1 MMHFH
6 SILLGLGLLAATSLT
21 QAAPITVNGDHF
33 SVTYDNAQTG
43 LYGPGYM
50 SGSLDTFYFQPT
62 AFTAFSG
69 GSPVKTSASLQF
81 MLVIDA
87 GYHLDG
93 LEFSEWGNYF
103 LSNSGIT
110 NVAASV
116 QVLDTDTL
124 AVSALALAPGSSL
137 DQSGGSIDWA
147 LFGLIAPPSAASQ
160 VLQVTLDNE
169 LTSAPVGGIGFI
181 QQAYTG
187 FKVLAVADPTVPVPF
202 PASVPE
208 PSSWAL
214 LLVGALAAGLAG
226 RRVTRSGTRPHRA

>member
-50 SGSLDTFYFQPT
+50 SGSLDTVYFQPT

-103 LSNSGIT
+103 LSNAGMT

-124 AVSALALAPGSSL
+124 AVSTLALAPGSSL

-147 LFGLIAPPSAASQ
+147 LFGLIAPPSSASQ

-187 FKVLAVADPTVPVPF
+187 FKVLAVADPTVPVPL